1 MRSFIKSHRKNDSF
15 SSEISDDF
23 NQNQAK
29 TPTSSQFPYNPQFTP
44 PFQPSTHSRSS
55 PKKLLTPIRNLF
67 SSLGHHSK
75 TNSISSASDRLTDVI
90 QSGPPSALPSKHR
103 SEKDQFNVQGHS
115 SFTNLSRFANKPQEH
130 DEDALSDY
138 IPRNHIDSKSR
149 PSYRISSS
157 SGSLFDDKTSKTSVS
172 QQQSS
177 INSKQDPFTSSIG
190 KNDPSSRYAVDGQL
204 LQPLQMNEETAND
217 SNSSLVDSVEN
228 FRTEGVSFLTPKFV
242 RQSLTSEEA
251 HENESAETED
261 DDDDVSDNSSQFSFV
276 RDKRG
281 GRNTSVKYYKTPHT
295 NLETLNTLNPRD
307 FGFEDDAYSDY
318 DFENNGM
325 DDEDMFDS
333 GGEDEEEVNY
343 NKLFDD
349 DDAPASH
356 PIESHALEPS
366 AVPVFSFQSNYKNH
380 SSSELLW
387 GPLAERH
394 KDDEAKDTS
403 RRKLA
408 SLSSNQDSRRI
419 YNKSYHLSIDG
430 FEELDIQSASDLG
443 EDILENYLEL
453 PYEPYSQHS
462 IYEATPEPTS
472 SPSLELFD
480 LNSPL
485 INGVTIGNNLFHRFG
500 SIRSDTDGK
509 RLESSANKM
518 FIHRHDSQR
527 LNEHDK
533 ARNIATNENKDHSL
547 KKIRAFHGSVDHGL
561 NSALEEKVK
570 EFESFQ
576 KKRLELSSKVNN
588 LREETPEPLE
598 HVGLGILPS
607 SVQESND
614 LSLSFEASGSR
625 NGKDSEVTK
634 PNHQVRSSITQMM
647 DILSGIGQEVAPKNK
662 RESVDD
668 MMKRLAIL
676 ESNHSEKPDREE
688 KDTRNRNNQMKHTTE
703 PNLFQTKRTVS
714 GKRYSWCESE
724 SFHDDEAPSIHIDD
738 ENAPMERRNSDEELL
753 DEVNQIPEDYDFESQ
768 KGGNNHLSANYL
780 EGAFLRSNS
789 FKKRPLKVMMDYKF
803 ANNKIETGR
812 KTVTFYRSNSL
823 NLDISRS
830 RSVSRA
836 PSTRSMRS
844 FVSMNEEPENEEAS
858 NNEEK
863 LDDILSRAE
872 KSSLANRPTF
882 KLTVRRDDNF
892 DVERTPSLLGTICE
906 SDSPRRSNES

>member
-1 MRSFIKSHRKNDSF
+1 MRSFIKSHRKTDSF

-23 NQNQAK
+23 NLNPAK
-29 TPTSSQFPYNPQFTP
+29 TPTSAQFPYNPQFTP
-44 PFQPSTHSRSS
+44 PFQASAHSRGS

-67 SSLGHHSK
+67 SSLAHHSK
-75 TNSISSASDRLTDVI
+75 TSSISSASDRLADVI
-90 QSGPPSALPSKHR
+90 QSGPPSALPPKHR
-103 SEKDQFNVQGHS
+103 PEKDQFKGHS
-115 SFTNLSRFANKPQEH
+115 SFTNLSSFANKPQEH
-130 DEDALSDY
+130 DEGALSDY

-149 PSYRISSS
+149 PNYRISSS
-157 SGSLFDDKTSKTSVS
+157 SGSLFDEKTSKTSVS

-177 INSKQDPFTSSIG
+177 INSKQDPFASTGG
-190 KNDPSSRYAVDGQL
+190 KNDLSSRNAVDKHL

-217 SNSSLVDSVEN
+217 SNSSLVDSEEN

-242 RQSLTSEEA
+242 RQSLTSEEQQGS
-251 HENESAETED
+251 ESAETD
-261 DDDDVSDNSSQFSFV
+261 DDEDDVSDNSSQFSFV

-295 NLETLNTLNPRD
+295 NLETLNTLNPQD

-325 DDEDMFDS
+325 DDEDMFGS
-333 GGEDEEEVNY
+333 GGGDEEEEEVNY

-349 DDAPASH
+349 DDAPIH
-356 PIESHALEPS
+356 HTESATVEHS

-394 KDDEAKDTS
+394 KDDEARNTS
-403 RRKLA
+403 RCKLA
-408 SLSSNQDSRRI
+408 PLSLNQDTRRI
-419 YNKSYHLSIDG
+419 YNGSYHLSIDG
-430 FEELDIQSASDLG
+430 LEELDIQSASDMG
-443 EDILENYLEL
+443 EDILENYLDL
-453 PYEPYSQHS
+453 PYEPHAQHNM
-462 IYEATPEPTS
+462 YEATPEPTS

-500 SIRSDTDGK
+500 SIRSDTGGK
-509 RLESSANKM
+509 RVESSANKM

-527 LNEHDK
+527 LTDHEE
-533 ARNIATNENKDHSL
+533 ARKIAANENQDHGL

-561 NSALEEKVK
+561 NSALEEKVS

-576 KKRLELSSKVNN
+576 KNRLERVTEAKKKANA
-588 LREETPEPLE
+588 EPLA

-607 SVQESND
+607 IVQESN
-614 LSLSFEASGSR
+614 EQPIKYKASGASDE
-625 NGKDSEVTK
+625 KDPEPTK
-634 PNHQVRSSITQMM
+634 PHHQARSSITHMM
-647 DILSGIGQEVAPKNK
+647 DILSGMDQVLPPKNK
-662 RESVDD
+662 RESVDN

-676 ESNHSEKPDREE
+676 ESDQSGNLDGAK
-688 KDTRNRNNQMKHTTE
+688 KDKSIRKN
-703 PNLFQTKRTVS
+703 PVANLLQTKRTAS

-724 SFHDDEAPSIHIDD
+724 SFHDDEAPSAPIDN
-738 ENAPMERRNSDEELL
+738 EKASLERRNSDEELL
-753 DEVNQIPEDYDFESQ
+753 DEINQIPEDYDFESQ
-768 KGGNNHLSANYL
+768 KVSNNHLSASYL

-789 FKKRPLKVMMDYKF
+789 FKKRPVKAIMDHKF
-803 ANNKIETGR
+803 ANNKIETAG

-823 NLDISRS
+823 NLEVSKS

-844 FVSMNEEPENEEAS
+844 FVSMNEEPEKEESS

-863 LDDILSRAE
+863 LDDVLSRAE
-872 KSSLANRPTF
+872 RSSSANRPTF
-882 KLTVRRDDNF
+882 KLMVHRDDNF
-892 DVERTPSLLGTICE
+892 DVERTPSMLGTICE
-906 SDSPRRSNES
+906 TDSPRRSNES

>member
-1 MRSFIKSHRKNDSF
+1 MRSFIKSHRKTDSF

-23 NQNQAK
+23 NQNLAK
-29 TPTSSQFPYNPQFTP
+29 TPTSTQFPYNPQFTP
-44 PFQPSTHSRSS
+44 PFQPSNHSRSS

-90 QSGPPSALPSKHR
+90 QSGPPSTLPSNHR
-103 SEKDQFNVQGHS
+103 PEKDHFNVQGHS
-115 SFTNLSRFANKPQEH
+115 SFTNLSSFAIKPQEH
-130 DEDALSDY
+130 DEEALSDY

-177 INSKQDPFTSSIG
+177 INSKQDPFISSAG

-204 LQPLQMNEETAND
+204 LQPLQMNEETTND

-251 HENESAETED
+251 HENDSAETED

-295 NLETLNTLNPRD
+295 NLETLNALNPQD

-333 GGEDEEEVNY
+333 GGEEEEEVNY

-349 DDAPASH
+349 DEVPVSH
-356 PIESHALEPS
+356 PIESAAAVPS

-394 KDDEAKDTS
+394 KDDEARDAS

-408 SLSSNQDSRRI
+408 SLSLNQDSRRI
-419 YNKSYHLSIDG
+419 YNGSYHLSIDG
-430 FEELDIQSASDLG
+430 FEELDPQSASDLG

-453 PYEPYSQHS
+453 PYEPYSHQNV
-462 IYEATPEPTS
+462 YEATPEPTS

-527 LNEHDK
+527 LTDHDE
-533 ARNIATNENKDHSL
+533 ARKIAANENKDRSL

-561 NSALEEKVK
+561 NSALEEKVN

-576 KKRLELSSKVNN
+576 KKRSEHLSEANKLKV
-588 LREETPEPLE
+588 TAEPLE
-598 HVGLGILPS
+598 HAGLGILPS
-607 SVQESND
+607 SLQESNK
-614 LSLSFEASGSR
+614 LLPRFEGSGAR
-625 NGKDSEVTK
+625 NDEDSEPTK
-634 PNHQVRSSITQMM
+634 PNHQARSSITQMM
-647 DILSGIGQEVAPKNK
+647 DILSGMGQVLTSKNK

-668 MMKRLAIL
+668 MMQRLAIL
-676 ESNHSEKPDREE
+676 ESDFSENLDHDK
-688 KDTRNRNNQMKHTTE
+688 KDKSIRNSQIKHDTA

-714 GKRYSWCESE
+714 GKRYSWCESD

-738 ENAPMERRNSDEELL
+738 EKTSLERRNSDEELL
-753 DEVNQIPEDYDFESQ
+753 DEINQIPEDYDFESQ
-768 KGGNNHLSANYL
+768 KVGNNHLSANYL

-789 FKKRPLKVMMDYKF
+789 FKKRPLKAIMDYKF
-803 ANNKIETGR
+803 ANNKIETGG

-823 NLDISRS
+823 NLDLSRS
-830 RSVSRA
+830 KSVSRA

-844 FVSMNEEPENEEAS
+844 FVSMNEELENEESS

-872 KSSLANRPTF
+872 KLCTANRPTF
-882 KLTVRRDDNF
+882 KNMVRRDDNF
-892 DVERTPSLLGTICE
+892 DVERTSSLLGTICE
-906 SDSPRRSNES
+906 TDSPRRSNES